1 MSQPSANDGARQMGM
16 VQVETG
22 MQMLER
28 ALPQLG
34 MNTPEHAAVLKAL
47 AALSKAFNRSQNETL
62 VPAQIAEMARA
73 QKAAPMQ
80 SMIPAGGGMQHPQP
94 QNPPAPMPQ

>member
-1 MSQPSANDGARQMGM
+1 MSQPSRNDGARQIGM

-47 AALSKAFNRSQNETL
+47 AALSKTFARQQSEAL
-62 VPAQIAEMARA
+62 VPAQIAEMAKSQQA
-73 QKAAPMQ
+73 SPMMQ
-80 SMIPAGGGMQHPQP
+80 MMQGGGGAQGAQPQP
-94 QNPPAPMPQ
+94 QPQPQQ

>member
-1 MSQPSANDGARQMGM
+1 MSQPSENDGSRQIGM

-28 ALPQLG
+28 ALPSLG

-47 AALSKAFNRSQNETL
+47 SALAKAFAREKSEGL
-62 VPAQIAEMARA
+62 VPAQIAMMARA
-73 QKAAPMQ
+73 QHASPMAQMIQGGAPAQ
-80 SMIPAGGGMQHPQP
+80 SAQPPQP
-94 QNPPAPMPQ
+94 QQ